1 MSTQTKFSEKDI
13 VKTNPIF
20 SRTRTTIESAFYANN
35 MTHIADTATAYRLA
49 AGNPNTIVTD
59 LPIKHTEEL
68 GLPADAK
75 MLVDNH
81 GQIVGRTAAARRLI
95 GSPDVDAEK
104 IDGVLRE
111 AIYEGHERDFYTT
124 DVIVGLDEDFMVK
137 AHLALAEG
145 FEVNLLSYML
155 NFQTAT
161 ENWLKRYADSRAY
174 DEGDIYL
181 YCDPY
186 WSSPD
191 YPHGLVVIDAQ
202 HNAAAVLGLRYFG
215 ELKKSTLTLAW
226 ATAHRHGFTACHGG
240 EKTFHFSDRDDQT
253 FAFYGLSGSG
263 KSTLTHAKHGGK
275 YDITVL
281 HDDAFVI
288 NREDGSSTALEPAY
302 FDKTNDYLPG
312 SREMQ
317 YFTTVMNVGV
327 TLNEAGQKVLVTQD
341 LRNGNGR
348 TIKTRY
354 ASTNR
359 VDREIAP
366 INAVFWIMKDDSL
379 PPVVKLTDPVT
390 AATFGLTL
398 ATKRS
403 TAENVVG
410 ADRNALVIEPFAD
423 PFRAYPLSEDYQDFK
438 ALFEERHVDC
448 YIVNTANSNGL
459 DIPKELTL
467 KALEDIAQN
476 HAAFK
481 PFGKLANMEYIA
493 YDGYP
498 VDFNDA
504 EYVTKLKTRF
514 EIRRDWVKNYEAQ
527 HTGEKLPAEILTS
540 LDNLINALN

>member
-49 AGNPNTIVTD
+49 AGNPHTIVTD

-226 ATAHRHGFTACHGG
+226 ATAHRHGFTACHG
-240 EKTFHFSDRDDQT
+240 
-253 FAFYGLSGSG
+253 
-263 KSTLTHAKHGGK
+263 
-275 YDITVL
+275 
-281 HDDAFVI
+281 
-288 NREDGSSTALEPAY
+288 
-302 FDKTNDYLPG
+302 
-312 SREMQ
+312 
-317 YFTTVMNVGV
+317 
-327 TLNEAGQKVLVTQD
+327 
-341 LRNGNGR
+341 
-348 TIKTRY
+348 
-354 ASTNR
+354 
-359 VDREIAP
+359 
-366 INAVFWIMKDDSL
+366 
-379 PPVVKLTDPVT
+379 
-390 AATFGLTL
+390 
-398 ATKRS
+398 
-403 TAENVVG
+403 
-410 ADRNALVIEPFAD
+410 
-423 PFRAYPLSEDYQDFK
+423 
-438 ALFEERHVDC
+438 
-448 YIVNTANSNGL
+448 
-459 DIPKELTL
+459 
-467 KALEDIAQN
+467 
-476 HAAFK
+476 
-481 PFGKLANMEYIA
+481 
-493 YDGYP
+493 
-498 VDFNDA
+498 
-504 EYVTKLKTRF
+504 
-514 EIRRDWVKNYEAQ
+514 
-527 HTGEKLPAEILTS
+527 
-540 LDNLINALN
+540 